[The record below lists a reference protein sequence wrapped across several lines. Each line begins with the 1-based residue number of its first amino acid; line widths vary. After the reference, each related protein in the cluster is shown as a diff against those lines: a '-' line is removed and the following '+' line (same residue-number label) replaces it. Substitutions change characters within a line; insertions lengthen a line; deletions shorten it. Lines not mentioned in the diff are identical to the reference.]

1 MSFIYEQR
9 LDPEAKRQFPPR
21 FWKVIASSSQ
31 SLVELDKGR
40 RTLLVPDAI
49 TACGGDRPLENFL
62 QLSSAYFCGT
72 DECAFS
78 ILHIFVAHL
87 LLLPLLS
94 IEERSRPYVALHHEL
109 DQHLQESFLPTI
121 FLIYEATHRR
131 ASMDMDGRVFRDVL
145 HFIISNPNL
154 SLAEALGEAVA
165 TELEQ
170 LWSRHNLP
178 CVKLTVLAS
187 QFPAPIDGDTSDS
200 DTNTDANPLQL
211 LPFSNAV
218 FNEALADA
226 HIDVSQGDEDLPAA
240 EMDFSTIF
248 QDAQHWHNHRRAL
261 LPKHLGGEDKVPPL
275 TEWQRKRQLR
285 SEQRFTAKLQ
295 WQAESLTGAWGKAL
309 QQITIVSGL
318 SAKPP
323 PSISQIKV
331 RVQPLYRLLYQLT
344 SIPAIQ
350 RREAQEGKEDS
361 RLQGGANSPAK
372 YCPQVEPP
380 GRIERRVVARAAR
393 QVESTIHGRQDLC
406 SGPIT
411 RECHSRRVRMVGR

>member
-1 MSFIYEQR
+1 MSFIFEQR
-9 LDPEAKRQFPPR
+9 LDRKAKRQFPPSV
-21 FWKVIASSSQ
+21 WEVIASSSR

-49 TACGGDRPLENFL
+49 PTRGGNQPLENFL
-62 QLSSAYFCGT
+62 QLSSAYFRGT

-78 ILHIFVAHL
+78 ILYIFVAHL

-94 IEERSRPYVALHHEL
+94 IEERSRPYVTLHHEL
-109 DQHLQESFLPTI
+109 DQRLQESFLPTI
-121 FLIYEATHRR
+121 FLIYEVTHRR
-131 ASMDMDGRVFRDVL
+131 VSSMDMDGRVFRDVL

-154 SLAEALGEAVA
+154 SLAEALGETVA
-165 TELEQ
+165 AELEQ
-170 LWSRHNLP
+170 LWSRRNLP
-178 CVKLTVLAS
+178 CVKLDVLSS
-187 QFPAPIDGDTSDS
+187 QFPSPNDEDTLGS

-211 LPFSNAV
+211 LPFSNDV

-226 HIDVSQGDEDLPAA
+226 HIDVSQDEEDMPAA

-261 LPKHLGGEDKVPPL
+261 LPKHLGGEDKAPPL

-323 PSISQIKV
+323 RSIPQIKV
-331 RVQPLYRLLYQLT
+331 RVQPLCRLLYQLT
-344 SIPAIQ
+344 TIPAIQ
-350 RREAQEGKEDS
+350 CREAQEGKEDS

-372 YCPQVEPP
+372 YCPQVESP

-393 QVESTIHGRQDLC
+393 QAESTIHG
-406 SGPIT
+406 
-411 RECHSRRVRMVGR
+411 